1 MRMTRNVTHQ
11 DIANRVGVSR
21 ATVSLVLN
29 GLSDKR
35 VAPALAEKIRTEAH
49 AMGYVT
55 NRLARTLR
63 TGESRVL
70 ALVVP
75 KVDNPFFGD
84 VYLGAE
90 SAAQAAGYTLALVHS
105 RNMQSTQ
112 EVVVQHLAERAVDG
126 FVLWQP
132 MSAALTKR
140 YAKRI
145 ATVEHRVHGVSAVE
159 FAVNQAMHALL
170 IQGVKRYQRIVH
182 VSVDLPDPTFVMRRE
197 AFIAFGKQYTFHA
210 RQVRVPLDFG
220 QIVQII
226 ESLMKQSDDHTTLYC
241 CDDDILA
248 AAVYHCALKMRR
260 HIPNDVAVT
269 AIGGSSVADMLY
281 PALTHVKLPAF
292 ALGVHA
298 IEYLVATLQGKPP
311 QSVVLSGT
319 YVPGASH

>member
-1 MRMTRNVTHQ
+1 MTRNVTHQ

-29 GLSDKR
+29 GRSAKR
-35 VAPALAEKIRTEAH
+35 VAPALAEKILAEAH

-90 SAAQAAGYTLALVHS
+90 SAAQSAGYTLALVHS
-105 RNMQSTQ
+105 RNMKSTQ
-112 EVVVQHLAERAVDG
+112 EVVVQHLAERAIDG

-132 MSAALTKR
+132 MSPALTKR
-140 YAKRI
+140 YTSRI
-145 ATVEHRVHGVSAVE
+145 VTVEHRVPGVSAVE
-159 FAVNQAMHALL
+159 FAVNQAIHTLL

-197 AFIAFGKQYTFHA
+197 AFSAFGQQYAFQA
-210 RQVRVPLDFG
+210 RQIRVPLDFV

-226 ESLMKQSDDHTTLYC
+226 ERLMSEFDDQVTLYC
-241 CDDDILA
+241 CDNDMLA
-248 AAVYHCALKMRR
+248 AAVYHCACKRQLR
-260 HIPNDVAVT
+260 IPDDVAVA
-269 AIGGSSVADMLY
+269 AIGGSNVADMLY

-292 ALGVHA
+292 MLGARA
-298 IEYLVATLQGKPP
+298 IEFLVATLQGHPP
-311 QSVVLSGT
+311 QSVVLTGT
-319 YVPGASH
+319 YMPGVSL